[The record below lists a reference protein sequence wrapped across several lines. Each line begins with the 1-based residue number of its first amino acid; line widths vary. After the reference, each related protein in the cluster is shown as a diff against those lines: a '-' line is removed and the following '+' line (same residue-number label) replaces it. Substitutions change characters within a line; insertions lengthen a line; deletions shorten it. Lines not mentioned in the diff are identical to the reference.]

1 MNQQNTNKEILVNRL
16 QGALAK
22 FRNERDQLHR
32 SKRLALERCRLMQAE
47 EEALSKTV
55 QTLCDKYEV
64 LVASTT
70 KIDTELGP
78 LEQQVQQDTKEVRFC
93 ERCMH
98 HPSGFLHATHFRFT
112 ALL

>member
-1 MNQQNTNKEILVNRL
+1 MNEQNTNKEILVNKL

-55 QTLCDKYEV
+55 QTLRNKYEV

-70 KIDTELGP
+70 KIESELGP
-78 LEQQVQQDTKEVRFC
+78 LEQQVQQDTKQVRFC
-93 ERCMH
+93 ERCML
-98 HPSGFLHATHFRFT
+98 HPSSFLHTTHFRFT